1 MVQEVITTHKEK
13 VEMYMLVDKER
24 LVEMLIEANNTIHR
38 LSTSSV
44 QINVEPITETTI
56 SYSKK

>member
-13 VEMYMLVDKER
+13 VEMYMLIEKER
-24 LVEMLIEANNTIHR
+24 LVEMLIEANNTILR
-38 LSTSSV
+38 LTSSSV
-44 QINVEPITETTI
+44 QVNVEPITETTI

>member
-24 LVEMLIEANNTIHR
+24 LVEMLIEANNTIYR
-38 LSTSSV
+38 LTSSSV
-44 QINVEPITETTI
+44 QVNIEPITETTI